1 MLAHAIF
8 FYFFSVIAVFSA
20 IMVIASKN
28 TVHSVFFL
36 ILDFISISCL
46 FIMIGAEFLG
56 MIMLIVYVGAV
67 AVLFLFVVMMLNVA
81 QQKDE
86 WFKGKIFTSHIPFGS
101 LISIIIFLEL
111 IIVIGGWKYKPD
123 LIETSSIQIDNNF
136 TNTHALGNVI
146 YTEYIHLFQL
156 SGLILLVAMIGAIVL
171 TYRKR
176 DGVKRQSYFRQVSRE
191 KAEGVTLVDVESNK
205 GVNLNEQYCF
215 GPLSNTCSNNFYDW
229 CNWNIS
235 KHKEC
240 NYNFNVN

>member
-1 MLAHAIF
+1 MIAHSIF
-8 FYFFSVIAVFSA
+8 FYTFSLIAIYSA

-36 ILDFISISCL
+36 ILDFINISCL

-111 IIVIGGWKYKPD
+111 IIVIGGWKYKPN
-123 LIETSSIQIDNNF
+123 LIETSSIQIDKNF

-146 YTEYIHLFQL
+146 NTDYIHLFQL
-156 SGLILLVAMIGAIVL
+156 AGLILLVAMIGAIVL

-176 DGVKRQSYFRQVSRE
+176 EGVKRQSYFRQVSRE
-191 KAEGVTLVDVESNK
+191 KAEGVTLVDVKSNK
-205 GVNLNEQYCF
+205 GVNLN
-215 GPLSNTCSNNFYDW
+215 D
-229 CNWNIS
+229 
-235 KHKEC
+235 
-240 NYNFNVN
+240 